1 MRQYLKQAQPTKPVI
16 VSKSGYVLQLDK
28 FLKQLNK
35 NQRSR
40 IEGAHD

>member
-1 MRQYLKQAQPTKPVI
+1 MRQYLKQAQPSKPVV
-16 VSKSGYVLQLDK
+16 VSKPGFVLQLDK
-28 FLKQLNK
+28 FMKQLNK